1 MGEKEKDFERLF
13 IEAVD
18 EGLGTLGESG
28 KHMIF
33 FHLDRSYSVKKHEIP
48 KKPEAFA
55 RGLEKIFGA
64 GASVLEKLIVK
75 SLYSKLGLEYEDVE
89 SRPFV
94 DYVNHVREAND
105 AEEVRENDRGGV
117 PLRISGH
124 QKQNL
129 SSNPVY
135 YAQKQKWRT
144 GLISIDEE

>member
-1 MGEKEKDFERLF
+1 MGEKEKDFEKLF

-33 FHLDRSYSVKKHEIP
+33 FHLDKSYSVKRHEIP

-64 GASVLEKLIVK
+64 GASVLERLIVK

-105 AEEVRENDRGGV
+105 AEEMRENDRGGG
-117 PLRISGH
+117 S
-124 QKQNL
+124 
-129 SSNPVY
+129 SSNQRSQEVKSFQQSSLLCVETEMENGGHFY
-135 YAQKQKWRT
+135 R
-144 GLISIDEE
+144 

>member
-1 MGEKEKDFERLF
+1 MGEKEKDFEKLF

-33 FHLDRSYSVKKHEIP
+33 FHLDKSYSVKKHEIP

-55 RGLEKIFGA
+55 RGLERIFGA
-64 GASVLEKLIVK
+64 GASVLEKLILR

-94 DYVNHVREAND
+94 DYVNWVREAND
-105 AEEVRENDRGGV
+105 AKEVRENSRGGD
-117 PLRISGH
+117 S
-124 QKQNL
+124 
-129 SSNPVY
+129 SSNQRSPEGKSFQQSSLLFVEAEMESCAHFY
-135 YAQKQKWRT
+135 R
-144 GLISIDEE
+144 